1 MKVLIAD
8 DNDASCKLLR
18 ALLEADGHAVTTA
31 ADGREAL
38 ELLERYPVDAIIS
51 DLLMPNLD
59 GFRLCREIRQDSR
72 WHRTPF
78 ICYTAIYCSLDDEK
92 LAFDLGADAYLRKPS
107 SRATILSTLQLA
119 VDRAK
124 AGPTRRKTLHA
135 ELDVINEY
143 SQPLVAQLE
152 DKNFELSEKS
162 RLAEL
167 AGAVGVA
174 LTHRHGLDEILQS
187 CSESMVKHLDA
198 ALARIWTLDLRNK
211 ELELRASA
219 TPDKL
224 PEGVQPGRAIVAHI
238 AVERRPYR
246 SQAVL
251 SELSAHER
259 DWARREGVAAF
270 AGYPLIVGERLVG
283 VMAVFTRKVLPE
295 ATITTLA
302 AIADSLALGIQ
313 GKWAEEILRESEE
326 RFRQLAE
333 NISEVFWMTDPA
345 KKEMLYVSPAYETI
359 WGRTCKSLME
369 RPHSFFDAIH
379 PDDRPRVLASIQA
392 NSDTPYE
399 LEYRIARP
407 DRSVRWIRDRAF
419 PVRDAGGL
427 VIRTAGVAEDVTE
440 KRQLE
445 TQLRQSQKM
454 QAIGQLAG
462 GVAHDFNNLLSVIF
476 GHGALLAAAMPLHER
491 LRDSVVEINLA
502 AERAAALTRQL
513 LTFSRRQVFE
523 PRVLDLEGVVEESR
537 SLLRRLIGEDVGLA
551 VILSHGLSRVSV
563 DPGQINQV
571 LMNLALNARDA
582 MPQGGELTIATRDV
596 DFAAA
601 TQTVQPEMRPGR
613 YVLLAV
619 TDTGC
624 GMAPEVQARIFEP
637 FFSTKSDNTGL
648 GLSVVDG
655 IVKQNGGYL
664 AVTSRPGLG
673 TTFSIYLPA
682 VEATSEGLPPKP
694 ISGPL
699 TGDETILL
707 VEDEDPVREV
717 TALLLESLGYEVLQV
732 SNAKDAINLVE
743 NTRAKIDLLFTDVI
757 MPGMS
762 GRELVEAL
770 RLHDPG
776 LKVLFQSGYTD
787 DMVIRHGILRAEV
800 AFLQKPFTVDALAKK
815 IREGLDQK

>member
-18 ALLEADGHAVTTA
+18 ALLEADGHTVTIA
-31 ADGREAL
+31 SDGREAL

-119 VDRAK
+119 VDRAQ

-198 ALARIWTLDLRNK
+198 ALARIWTLDVRNK

-219 TPDKL
+219 TPDNF
-224 PEGVQPGRAIVAHI
+224 PEGVQPGQAIVAHI

-251 SELSAHER
+251 SELSAQER

-313 GKWAEEILRESEE
+313 GKWAEAILRESEE

-345 KKEMLYVSPAYETI
+345 KREMLYVSPAYETI
-359 WGRTCKSLME
+359 WGRSCKSLME

-648 GLSVVDG
+648 GLAVVDG

>member
-18 ALLEADGHAVTTA
+18 ALLEADGHTVIVAS
-31 ADGREAL
+31 DGREAL
-38 ELLERYPVDAIIS
+38 ELLERHPVDAIIS

-59 GFRLCREIRQDSR
+59 GFRLCREIRRDSR
-72 WHRTPF
+72 RHRTPF

-107 SRATILSTLQLA
+107 SRATILSTLKSA
-119 VDRAK
+119 VERARS
-124 AGPTRRKTLHA
+124 GPTRRKALHA

-143 SQPLVAQLE
+143 SRPLVAELE
-152 DKNFELSEKS
+152 GKNFELSEKS

-167 AGAVGVA
+167 AGAIGVA
-174 LTHRHGLDEILQS
+174 LTRRHGLGEILQS
-187 CSESMVKHLDA
+187 CTESMVKHLDA
-198 ALARIWTLDLRNK
+198 VLAQIWTVDLKNK

-219 TPDKL
+219 APEKL
-224 PEGVQPGRAIVAHI
+224 PEGVQPGRTIVRRI
-238 AVERRPYR
+238 EVERRPSR
-246 SQAVL
+246 SHVVL
-251 SELSAHER
+251 SDLSAQER
-259 DWARREGVAAF
+259 DWARQEGVASL
-270 AGYPLIVGERLVG
+270 AGYPLIVEERLVG
-283 VMAVFTRKVLPE
+283 VMAIFTRKELPV
-295 ATITTLA
+295 ATTTTLA

-313 GKWAEEILRESEE
+313 GKWAEAILRESEE
-326 RFRQLAE
+326 RFRQLTE

-345 KKEMLYVSPAYETI
+345 KREMLYVSPGYETI

-369 RPHSFFDAIH
+369 RPHSFVDAIY

-392 NSDTPYE
+392 NSDIPYE
-399 LEYRIARP
+399 LEYRILRP
-407 DRSVRWIRDRAF
+407 DCSVRWIRDRAF
-419 PVRDAGGL
+419 PVRDAAGR
-427 VIRTAGVAEDVTE
+427 VIRIAGVAEDVTE

-476 GHGALLAAAMPLHER
+476 GHGALLAAGMPLHER

-523 PRVLDLEGVVEESR
+523 PKVLDLESVVEESR
-537 SLLRRLIGEDVGLA
+537 SLLRRLIGEDVCLT
-551 VILSHGLSRVSV
+551 VIPSHGLSRVSV

-582 MPQGGELTIATRDV
+582 MPQGGKLTITARDV
-596 DFAAA
+596 DFASAP
-601 TQTVQPEMRPGR
+601 QTVHPEMRPGR
-613 YVLLAV
+613 YVVLAV
-619 TDTGC
+619 IDTGC
-624 GMAPEVQARIFEP
+624 GMAPEIQPRIFEP

-664 AVTSRPGLG
+664 AVASRPGLG

-682 VEATSEGLPPKP
+682 VEGIAEGLPPRP
-694 ISGPL
+694 LSGPV

-717 TALLLESLGYEVLQV
+717 TALLLESLGYKVLQV
-732 SNAKDAINLVE
+732 SNAKDALDLVE

-757 MPGMS
+757 MPDMS

-770 RLHDPG
+770 HMRDPG

-815 IREGLDQK
+815 IRERLDQK